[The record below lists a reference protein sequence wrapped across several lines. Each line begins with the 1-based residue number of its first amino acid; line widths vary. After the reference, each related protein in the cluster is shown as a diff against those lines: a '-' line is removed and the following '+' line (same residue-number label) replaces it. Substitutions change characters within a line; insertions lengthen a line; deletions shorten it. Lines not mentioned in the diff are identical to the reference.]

1 MGYSVDFISFD
12 CYSDTTVLINK
23 FGIRD
28 EEKSNEVEGVIT
40 SARYTKWLSAP
51 ERRGRKNGVHDAG
64 PLLGGFHA
72 GHLRPRHHRRAAQGS
87 ANNGKYPIPCRL
99 MLSATRLKCSPSQ
112 GHFHLTHSGSIPA
125 GYSPVVM

>member
-40 SARYTKWLSAP
+40 SAIWITSWMAFP
-51 ERRGRKNGVHDAG
+51 
-64 PLLGGFHA
+64 
-72 GHLRPRHHRRAAQGS
+72 
-87 ANNGKYPIPCRL
+87 
-99 MLSATRLKCSPSQ
+99 T
-112 GHFHLTHSGSIPA
+112 
-125 GYSPVVM
+125 

>member
-40 SARYTKWLSAP
+40 SARYILTLHIT
-51 ERRGRKNGVHDAG
+51 RKSTAFFF
-64 PLLGGFHA
+64 P
-72 GHLRPRHHRRAAQGS
+72 
-87 ANNGKYPIPCRL
+87 
-99 MLSATRLKCSPSQ
+99 
-112 GHFHLTHSGSIPA
+112 
-125 GYSPVVM
+125 

>member
-51 ERRGRKNGVHDAG
+51 EVKDFDFAYYKEIHRFLLSVKEVAVVSLTQRCLFDPHRDPHGETSGQKQWRG
-64 PLLGGFHA
+64 
-72 GHLRPRHHRRAAQGS
+72 
-87 ANNGKYPIPCRL
+87 
-99 MLSATRLKCSPSQ
+99 
-112 GHFHLTHSGSIPA
+112 
-125 GYSPVVM
+125 

>member
-1 MGYSVDFISFD
+1 MTYPFTQRRSLCCESGQGDIDSSVKGSVIWDTAFISFD

-51 ERRGRKNGVHDAG
+51 EVRDFDFAYYKEIHRFLLSVKEVAG
-64 PLLGGFHA
+64 FNE
-72 GHLRPRHHRRAAQGS
+72 R
-87 ANNGKYPIPCRL
+87 
-99 MLSATRLKCSPSQ
+99 
-112 GHFHLTHSGSIPA
+112 F
-125 GYSPVVM
+125 

>member
-51 ERRGRKNGVHDAG
+51 EVKDFDFAYYKEIHRFLLSVKEVAG
-64 PLLGGFHA
+64 FNERFWPT
-72 GHLRPRHHRRAAQGS
+72 P
-87 ANNGKYPIPCRL
+87 
-99 MLSATRLKCSPSQ
+99 
-112 GHFHLTHSGSIPA
+112 
-125 GYSPVVM
+125 

>member
-51 ERRGRKNGVHDAG
+51 EVKDFDFAYYKEIHRFLLSVKEVAG
-64 PLLGGFHA
+64 FNERFLTHTETHTGK
-72 GHLRPRHHRRAAQGS
+72 RADK
-87 ANNGKYPIPCRL
+87 NNGEDRTYLP
-99 MLSATRLKCSPSQ
+99 
-112 GHFHLTHSGSIPA
+112 
-125 GYSPVVM
+125 

>member
-40 SARYTKWLSAP
+40 SARYTKWLSAS
-51 ERRGRKNGVHDAG
+51 EV
-64 PLLGGFHA
+64 
-72 GHLRPRHHRRAAQGS
+72 
-87 ANNGKYPIPCRL
+87 
-99 MLSATRLKCSPSQ
+99 
-112 GHFHLTHSGSIPA
+112 
-125 GYSPVVM
+125 

>member
-40 SARYTKWLSAP
+40 SARYTKWLSAREVKDFDFAYYKEIHRFLLSVKEVAGFN
-51 ERRGRKNGVHDAG
+51 ER
-64 PLLGGFHA
+64 F
-72 GHLRPRHHRRAAQGS
+72 
-87 ANNGKYPIPCRL
+87 
-99 MLSATRLKCSPSQ
+99 
-112 GHFHLTHSGSIPA
+112 
-125 GYSPVVM
+125 

>member
-51 ERRGRKNGVHDAG
+51 EVKDSMSVFDPHRDPHGETSGQKQWRG
-64 PLLGGFHA
+64 
-72 GHLRPRHHRRAAQGS
+72 
-87 ANNGKYPIPCRL
+87 
-99 MLSATRLKCSPSQ
+99 
-112 GHFHLTHSGSIPA
+112 
-125 GYSPVVM
+125 